1 MEPYLRVGVIASTH
15 GLKGEVKVYPTTDDP
30 RRFSD
35 LKRVYL
41 DAGKV
46 YLPLEVTGVKFF
58 KKQVILKFRE
68 FQDINEVEVYRGRD
82 LLVSREE
89 AVALGE
95 NENFIVDLM
104 GMEVWTD
111 EEERLGLLTD
121 VLKTGANDVYVVE
134 TEDKKE
140 VLLPAIPSCILEVD
154 TAAGRMTVHIP
165 EGLLE

>member
-1 MEPYLRVGVIASTH
+1 M
-15 GLKGEVKVYPTTDDP
+15 
-30 RRFSD
+30 
-35 LKRVYL
+35 
-41 DAGKV
+41 
-46 YLPLEVTGVKFF
+46 
-58 KKQVILKFRE
+58 
-68 FQDINEVEVYRGRD
+68 EVYRGRD

-140 VLLPAIPSCILEVD
+140 V
-154 TAAGRMTVHIP
+154 HIP

>member
-1 MEPYLRVGVIASTH
+1 M
-15 GLKGEVKVYPTTDDP
+15 
-30 RRFSD
+30 
-35 LKRVYL
+35 
-41 DAGKV
+41 
-46 YLPLEVTGVKFF
+46 
-58 KKQVILKFRE
+58 
-68 FQDINEVEVYRGRD
+68 EVYRGRD